1 MSAKRVALIALVGLL
16 SGGAFAQEKTDPC
29 ANGMPW
35 VLPPSKPKD
44 LGEQHV
50 VRNTAA
56 PVRVTVCNC
65 TGKRQADSYVILNAY
80 RAEGTKVSAETQ
92 KKQKSMEG
100 SGLPNPNTF
109 TRVYAG
115 ACVDAGGTDVLIRN
129 PSENSNANG
138 TYLIAK

>member
-1 MSAKRVALIALVGLL
+1 MSANRVLLIISLGLL
-16 SGGAFAQEKTDPC
+16 AGTAFAQEKTDPC
-29 ANGMPW
+29 TNGMPW
-35 VLPPSKPKD
+35 ILPPSKPKD

-80 RAEGTKVSAETQ
+80 RAEGTKVRGETQ
-92 KKQKSMEG
+92 KKQRSMER
-100 SGLPNPNTF
+100 SDLPNSNTF

-129 PSENSNANG
+129 PSENTNANG